1 MIPMRLELS
10 NFLCYRNPDPL
21 DFQGIDIACL
31 TGENGA
37 GKSSLLDA
45 MTWALWGQAR
55 TRRDD
60 DLIHHKED
68 EMQVQFDFALAK
80 NLYRVIRKRSSRG
93 RGRSMLDLQ
102 VQDGDSFRSLA
113 EPAIRGTQ
121 EKINRLLRLDYR
133 TFINSAFLLQGRA
146 DEFTVQTPGERK
158 AILADILGLDVWDT
172 YEERV
177 KERVREIDHQKATG
191 AAQIAEIDRELAR
204 QHEFKDALI
213 AAEGEALQLTDK
225 LRAVEGVVREIEA
238 ARQARQLKQGQQANL
253 GERLAQAA
261 RHLKHAESG
270 LAQQHKLV
278 SEYKAVLAARE
289 EITAGYATWTD
300 ARAKEDALNHKL
312 SLHGPLI
319 QRQTKLEGA
328 IQTAR
333 ADLLARQRSLTGRCA
348 ELEQAAAGEKLA
360 IELET
365 VEAQLTALRKKEV
378 ARDASREQLAA
389 LAQKAAGLGARNDA
403 LRTEMEATKEK
414 IDMLSVETG
423 ADCPLCLQPL
433 TEEHRQELLSQ
444 FQTEGTD
451 RGDTWRANSQRM
463 LEIEGEREAVEASLQ
478 QLERALKPATTLQRK
493 EAALAQKI
501 DAAADASRS
510 LDAQRTEL
518 NSVTHQLENQEY
530 SSPARAELVGARTEI
545 AALGYDPATH
555 EEVRATL
562 RKHAPFEARQA
573 SLATAVGRVE
583 EAETTIPDLQNQ
595 AAEWRESLAADQEA
609 HASLAAEIAVLES
622 ELVDAKAQ
630 ERELALLRESK
641 VMADN
646 KVGAAR
652 QRLAALE
659 SQRERQGRLLT
670 KQSELALEAAIYNEL
685 RAAFGKRGVPGMII
699 EAVIP
704 EIEES
709 ANRLLARM
717 TNGRMQLQFDTQRQK
732 VTGGVAETL
741 DIRISDEL
749 GTRNY
754 ELYSGG
760 ESFRVNFAIRIALSK
775 LLASRAGGQ
784 LRTLFIDEGFG
795 TQDSRGRERLVEAI
809 NSIQSD
815 FDRVLVITHIDDLKD
830 AFPVRIEV
838 TKQPGGSQVCVI

>member
-21 DFQGIDIACL
+21 DFRGIQVACL

-55 TRRDD
+55 ARRDD
-60 DLIHHKED
+60 DLIHHKEE
-68 EMQVQFDFALAK
+68 EMQVQFDFSLAK
-80 NLYRVIRKRSSRG
+80 NLYRVIRKRISRG

-102 VQDGDSFRSLA
+102 IQDGDSFRSLA

-121 EKINRLLRLDYR
+121 EKINRLIRLDYR

-172 YEERV
+172 YEEQA
-177 KERVREIDHQKATG
+177 KERVREIDHQRATA

-204 QHEFKDALI
+204 QEEFKDALT
-213 AAEGEALQLTDK
+213 AAEAKALQSTDK
-225 LRAVEGVVREIEA
+225 LRAAEGDVREIEA
-238 ARQARQLKQGQQANL
+238 ARQARQLKQSQQANL
-253 GERLAQAA
+253 GARLTQGD

-278 SEYKAVLAARE
+278 AEYKAVLAARE
-289 EITAGYATWTD
+289 EITAGYATWTE
-300 ARAKEDALNHKL
+300 ARATEDALNRKL

-319 QRQTKLEGA
+319 QRQAKLEGA
-328 IQTAR
+328 IQTDR
-333 ADLLARQRSLTGRCA
+333 ADLLARQRSLTRRCT
-348 ELEQAAAGEKLA
+348 ELEQAAITEKLA
-360 IELET
+360 TELET
-365 VEAQLTALRKKEV
+365 VEAQLAALREKET
-378 ARDASREQLAA
+378 ARDAAREQLAA
-389 LAQKAAGLGARNDA
+389 LAQEAAGLCARNDN

-433 TEEHRQELLSQ
+433 TEEHRQELLAQ
-444 FQTEGTD
+444 FQIEGTE
-451 RGDTWRANSQRM
+451 RGNRWRANSQRM
-463 LEIEGEREAVEASLQ
+463 VEIEGEREAVETNLH
-478 QLERALKPATTLQRK
+478 QLERALKAATGLQRK
-493 EAALAQKI
+493 GAALAQKI
-501 DAAADASRS
+501 DAAAEASRS
-510 LDAQRTEL
+510 LEKQRAEL
-518 NSVTHQLENQEY
+518 DSVTHQLENQEY
-530 SSPARAELVGARTEI
+530 AGQARADLAVVRAEI
-545 AALGYDPATH
+545 AALDYDPAAH
-555 EEVRATL
+555 EKIRALL
-562 RKHAPFEARQA
+562 RKYATFEARQA
-573 SLATAVGRVE
+573 SLDTAVGRVE
-583 EAETTIPDLQNQ
+583 EAETTIRDLQNQ
-595 AAEWRESLAADQEA
+595 EAEWRASLAADQKA
-609 HASLAAEIAVLES
+609 LASLAKEIAVLES
-622 ELVDAKAQ
+622 ELVDAQAR

-646 KVGAAR
+646 EVGAAR
-652 QRLAALE
+652 QRLAALA
-659 SQRERQGRLLT
+659 SQRERQSQLLAQ
-670 KQSELALEAAIYNEL
+670 QSELAQEAAVYNEL
-685 RAAFGKRGVPGMII
+685 RAAFGKRGVPAMII
-699 EAVIP
+699 EAIIP
-704 EIEES
+704 EIEDS
-709 ANRLLARM
+709 ANRLLSRM
-717 TNGRMQLQFDTQRQK
+717 TDGRMQLRFETQRQK
-732 VTGGVAETL
+732 VSGGVAETL

-809 NSIQSD
+809 NTIQSD

-838 TKQPGGSQVCVI
+838 TKQPGGSQVYVT